1 MELSA
6 KSALTSIEGEKM
18 ADQIEKSE
26 SKRLD
31 QNFFE
36 RAVEIVAPDLIGCH
50 LFTNIDGLRVG
61 GVIIETE
68 AYDENDMAA
77 HCYTGHGNVPPPSV
91 EPMRFGG
98 GHLYFYYTQFGRCL
112 NITCHAPGFG
122 SAVLIRALRPICG
135 QEIMRSR
142 RREIYDSKDLQ
153 DPKKYSSKLCNGPQN
168 ICESL
173 GIQDRLHKESLREL
187 SILDPRF
194 DALKCREQSA
204 SHDRIV
210 STPRIGIAK
219 QLNGKY
225 AKFRDDPEF
234 KLAIE
239 RPWRWTIQ

>member
-1 MELSA
+1 M
-6 KSALTSIEGEKM
+6 T
-18 ADQIEKSE
+18 DQIEKNE
-26 SKRLD
+26 SKQLD
-31 QNFFE
+31 RSFFE
-36 RAVEIVAPDLIGCH
+36 RAVEIVAPDLVGCQ
-50 LFTNIDGLRVG
+50 LFTTIEGQRVG

-68 AYDENDMAA
+68 AYDQNDMAA
-77 HCYTGHGNVPPPSV
+77 HCYTGHGNVPPPSAR
-91 EPMRFGG
+91 PMTLGG

-112 NITCHAPGFG
+112 NITCHTSGFG

-153 DPKKYSSKLCNGPQN
+153 DSKKYLSKLCNGPQN

-173 GIQDRLHKESLREL
+173 GICDCLHRESLQEL
-187 SILDPRF
+187 SIIDPRF
-194 DALKCREQSA
+194 EVRESQEQLTGR
-204 SHDRIV
+204 DRIV

-219 QLNGKY
+219 QLERKY
-225 AKFRDDPEF
+225 SRLLDEPEF